1 MEIKEVS
8 RKEYDDFLKN
18 VSHYSFLQ
26 TSQMNEVLI
35 SNGRKTKLLAL
46 VDNGEIYAV
55 ALAFIRNIFQGERM
69 DLMVGASSIT
79 SEYEYVFYDCLKDYV
94 KGSDVLRLVIKLDHD
109 YLILDS
115 NGEEISIPQKAYFD
129 KMKDIGYIEND
140 GSIQSYDGS
149 PDFQYVK
156 NLTEYMP
163 NDYKK
168 LLKSFNKNAQRKI
181 KKAIELQ
188 VKVRKI
194 HPDEM
199 EEFKKIT
206 LETAERQEFGD
217 KSLEYYKTFYNEFN
231 EACEFL
237 VAEIDLKR
245 AIEKI
250 NKEISDINPSS
261 KNKQRLASLEKDLDM
276 LEEIRNKE
284 KKDKL
289 IIANMILVYT
299 KKEVIYFLGGSLTD
313 YQKLAGAF
321 LLQYEAMK
329 ITMDRNI
336 SIYNFFGIDGV
347 FDGSDGVLRFKQNF
361 NGHIVNKTGA
371 FIYYPNPIKY
381 KAIETLK
388 RLKRNIQ
395 K

>member
-237 VAEIDLKR
+237 VAEIDFKK

>member
-237 VAEIDLKR
+237 VAEIDLKK

>member
-276 LEEIRNKE
+276 LEEISNKE